1 MNFKKNIFV
10 FIGIAAFM
18 LVAIWGGITLTKN
31 LGKSDKVITTENAN
45 EELEGFYKK
54 ITVHNVTPRKE
65 SVTLTDN
72 SIDKTLP
79 DISKYQPSVNNN
91 TDTFIEIFSSTEKT
105 GEKKD
110 GWLNEVAKD
119 FNNSN
124 IQVNGKTVS
133 VRIRGLASGTGMDY
147 ITSGKYVP
155 DAYTPSNELWG
166 EIAKSKGVNIKLADK
181 RLLGNVSGIL
191 LSKSK
196 NNELMQ
202 KYGSINLKTIVDS
215 TINNEIQ
222 MGYTNP
228 LSSATGLN
236 FLVSTLNTF
245 DSSNPLSET
254 AVSNFEKF
262 QGNIPLVAYTTLQ
275 MRDSAQAGTLD
286 GMVMEY
292 QTYINSPDLKSD
304 YIFTPFGYR
313 HDSPLYKVGDLS
325 AEKEEILSKFIDFCK
340 KDKYQNLANE
350 DGFNQHNDYKAEM
363 TEMNG
368 DTILQALKVWKEKKN
383 SNKNISAVFVADIS
397 GSMEGQPLNRLKESL
412 LNSSQFI
419 SKDTSI
425 GLVSYSDDVNIN
437 LPIGKFDLNQRSLF
451 TGAVKDLKAN
461 GGTATLDAVLVATKM
476 LMEEKEKDP
485 DSKLMLFV
493 LSDGNANR

>member
-147 ITSGKYVP
+147 IS
-155 DAYTPSNELWG
+155 W
-166 EIAKSKGVNIKLADK
+166 
-181 RLLGNVSGIL
+181 
-191 LSKSK
+191 
-196 NNELMQ
+196 
-202 KYGSINLKTIVDS
+202 
-215 TINNEIQ
+215 
-222 MGYTNP
+222 
-228 LSSATGLN
+228 
-236 FLVSTLNTF
+236 
-245 DSSNPLSET
+245 
-254 AVSNFEKF
+254 
-262 QGNIPLVAYTTLQ
+262 
-275 MRDSAQAGTLD
+275 
-286 GMVMEY
+286 Y
-292 QTYINSPDLKSD
+292 Q
-304 YIFTPFGYR
+304 
-313 HDSPLYKVGDLS
+313 H
-325 AEKEEILSKFIDFCK
+325 
-340 KDKYQNLANE
+340 
-350 DGFNQHNDYKAEM
+350 
-363 TEMNG
+363 
-368 DTILQALKVWKEKKN
+368 
-383 SNKNISAVFVADIS
+383 
-397 GSMEGQPLNRLKESL
+397 
-412 LNSSQFI
+412 
-419 SKDTSI
+419 
-425 GLVSYSDDVNIN
+425 
-437 LPIGKFDLNQRSLF
+437 
-451 TGAVKDLKAN
+451 
-461 GGTATLDAVLVATKM
+461 
-476 LMEEKEKDP
+476 
-485 DSKLMLFV
+485 
-493 LSDGNANR
+493 